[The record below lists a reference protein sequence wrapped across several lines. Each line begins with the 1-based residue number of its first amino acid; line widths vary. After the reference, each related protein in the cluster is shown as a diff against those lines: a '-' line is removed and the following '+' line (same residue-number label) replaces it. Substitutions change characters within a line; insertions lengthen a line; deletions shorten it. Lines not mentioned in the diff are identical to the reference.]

1 MEMGE
6 RSKMPTPPKSVA
18 ILKAE
23 GKSHRSKKELTD
35 REKLEKSLLTGKAF
49 KERAEVKSNGYAH
62 SEFKRVA
69 ALFKA
74 MGKNDALFEST
85 INRYCLLQAECYELN
100 ERNVEYSKMLVEL
113 REQVKEALKE
123 MPSADKANF
132 TLQYSKEISKIL
144 AMMAKSDTQLQAKR
158 KMCLDIEKENGMTV
172 ASALRTIPPRQDN
185 KADALLEAL
194 SDD

>member
-1 MEMGE
+1 M
-6 RSKMPTPPKSVA
+6 
-18 ILKAE
+18 
-23 GKSHRSKKELTD
+23 
-35 REKLEKSLLTGKAF
+35 
-49 KERAEVKSNGYAH
+49 KSNGYAH

-100 ERNVEYSKMLVEL
+100 ERNVEHSKMLVEL